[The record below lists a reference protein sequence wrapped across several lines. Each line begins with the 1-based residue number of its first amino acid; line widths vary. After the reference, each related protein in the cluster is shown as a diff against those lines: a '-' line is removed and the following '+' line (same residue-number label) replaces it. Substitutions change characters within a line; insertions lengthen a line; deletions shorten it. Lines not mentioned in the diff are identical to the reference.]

1 MISLENV
8 SKKFGTGVFA
18 ISDISLTVERGEFV
32 FLVGPTGSGKTT
44 IFRLLIREIIPTQGS
59 VVVNSFDV
67 IKLPNKKV
75 PDLRKMIGVIFQDL
89 KLLHDRT
96 IIENTILPLEV
107 SGVKRKEAAA
117 RAEEVLS
124 QLGILEHKDKF
135 PVQLSGGEIQRAAI
149 ARALTLSPQILLAD
163 EPTGNLD
170 DETSWEI
177 VKLLSDINEKGT
189 TVIMATHNADIVKR
203 LNKRIIELK
212 AGTVVNDRKGHK
224 VNHKSSEKD
233 EKEKPAVTEESRK
246 STETS
251 SFAKASADKQNREQ
265 SETDPKKEEH
275 LREKDKKAEDI
286 TSDFEEALK

>member
-18 ISDISLTVERGEFV
+18 ISDITFAVEKGEFI

-44 IFRLLIREIIPTQGS
+44 IFRLLIREILPTQGS
-59 VVVNSFDV
+59 VIVNSWDV
-67 IKLPNKKV
+67 VRLPNKKV
-75 PDLRKMIGVIFQDL
+75 SDLRKKIGVVFQDL

-96 IIENTILPLEV
+96 ILENTILPLEV
-107 SGVKRKEAAA
+107 AGVKSKEATK
-117 RAEEVLS
+117 RADEVLG
-124 QLGILEHKDKF
+124 QVGILEHRDKF

-149 ARALTLSPQILLAD
+149 ARALVLSPEIFLAD

-189 TVIMATHNADIVKR
+189 TVLMATHDTDIVKK

-212 AGTVVNDRKGHK
+212 AGSIVNDKKGH
-224 VNHKSSEKD
+224 HRGS
-233 EKEKPAVTEESRK
+233 EKPATTQVPAD
-246 STETS
+246 
-251 SFAKASADKQNREQ
+251 AKAMAGGQNKDETQNEEVSKRENG
-265 SETDPKKEEH
+265 SKDS
-275 LREKDKKAEDI
+275 KDKA
-286 TSDFEEALK
+286 TSAQDSGEPREGKIKTDAFEEALK